1 MGLDPEQF
9 SLGYS
14 ISRFVRQNVVIMF
27 LCLQSLHRG
36 DHNNF
41 QQSVTPIGNL
51 QCPMIAIKWFLSE
64 M

>member
-1 MGLDPEQF
+1 MGLDPEQL

-41 QQSVTPIGNL
+41 QQSVNSNWQSPVSNDCNKVVL
-51 QCPMIAIKWFLSE
+51 K
-64 M
+64 